1 MRDLFVPVTVDGK
14 ELPQLEHVYD
24 PDELPLLDLMLGC
37 KESTTRSRK
46 RPGHEKIYKIH
57 YLEIPC
63 AFDIETTNI
72 CRRTKEGR
80 VDPEHRPY
88 AFMYHWQMCIGKYV
102 TFGRTWEEWL
112 HALDVIRD
120 RMHLSDDTRLVIWVH
135 NLPFEFQFFRR
146 FVNITEGFYKEPY
159 KPLKVVIDG
168 GIEFRDSLALSN
180 MSLEQFCKNSAGCVH
195 WKAEGDLD
203 YNQIRTAATP
213 LSGKELGYCYN
224 DVAGL
229 SECIAARMKDDTLAS
244 MPMTSTGYVRRDC
257 RNEMRKNRNNRRIF
271 KESALLMHKEDPNDP
286 TKLIPDAT
294 LYKMF
299 KEAFRGGNTHANAA
313 KANRTIEGPVYSYDI
328 TSSYPAVIMEENG
341 YPIGAFSP
349 YKWKEQ
355 KEYDPDMVNH
365 CYIFQVLIKDP
376 VYVGSCGIPY
386 IAISK
391 CSHITKGP
399 EYQEDNGR
407 IRRAEFLEMTI
418 LETDW
423 KIIRSTYSMS
433 DFWIRDMYAAQKG
446 PLPDEFKNV
455 VMEYFRMKTKLKG
468 LEDPDSVYL
477 YGKYKSLLNALFGMT
492 TTRPDMD
499 LVLYEPDGDQEFTI
513 EGKTMEERLEKFYNS
528 RNSFLPYQ
536 WGVYHSIC
544 PNAP

>member
-14 ELPQLEHVYD
+14 ERPQLERIYT
-24 PDELPLLDLMLGC
+24 PDELPLLDLMLNC

-46 RPGHEKIYKIH
+46 RPGHEKYYKVH

-80 VDPEHRPY
+80 VDPEYRPY
-88 AFMYHWQMCIGKYV
+88 AYMYHWQMCIGTYV

-146 FVNITEGFYKEPY
+146 FVTVTEGFYKEPY

-180 MSLEQFCKNSAGCVH
+180 MSLEQFCKNSAGCIH

-213 LSGKELGYCYN
+213 LSGKELGYCFN

-229 SECIAARMKDDTLAS
+229 SECIAARMKEDTLAG

-257 RNEMRKNRNNRRIF
+257 RNEMRKNRNNRRMF
-271 KESALLMHKEDPNDP
+271 KETALRIKDPD
-286 TKLIPDAT
+286 TGSWDYT

-299 KEAFRGGNTHANAA
+299 SEAFRGGNTHANAA
-313 KANRTIEGPVYSYDI
+313 MANMTIKGPIYSYDI
-328 TSSYPAVIMEENG
+328 TSSYPAVIMEE
-341 YPIGAFSP
+341 YMPMGAFCP
-349 YKWKEQ
+349 YPWEEQ
-355 KEYDPDMVNH
+355 KENDPKMDKY
-365 CYIFQVLIKDP
+365 CYIFQILIKDP
-376 VYVGSCGIPY
+376 VYIGTCGIPY
-386 IAISK
+386 ISVSK
-391 CSHITKGP
+391 CSHITEGP
-399 EYQEDNGR
+399 DYQEDNGR

-418 LETDW
+418 LEIDW
-423 KIIRSTYSMS
+423 KIIKKTYDMTN
-433 DFWIRDMYAAQKG
+433 FWIRNMYAAKRGQ
-446 PLPDEFKNV
+446 LPAEFKNV
-455 VMEYFRMKTKLKG
+455 VMEYFRQKTRLKG

-477 YGKYKSLLNALFGMT
+477 YGKYKSLLNACFGMT

-499 LVLYEPDGDQEFTI
+499 LILYEENTDPEYKA
-513 EGKTMEERLEKFYNS
+513 EGKSMETLLNKFYNG

-536 WGVYHSIC
+536 WGVYHCSC
-544 PNAP
+544 PRSP

>member
-14 ELPQLEHVYD
+14 ERPQLEHVYT
-24 PDELPLLDLMLGC
+24 PDELPLLDLMLNC

-46 RPGHEKIYKIH
+46 RPGHEKYYTVH

-72 CRRTKEGR
+72 CQRTRQGR
-80 VDPEHRPY
+80 VDPDHRPY
-88 AFMYHWQMCIGKYV
+88 AFLYHWQMCIGKYV

-112 HALDVIRD
+112 YALDVIRD

-146 FVNITEGFYKEPY
+146 FVNVTEGFYKEPY

-180 MSLEQFCKNSAGCVH
+180 MSLEQFCKNSAGCIH

-229 SECIAARMKDDTLAS
+229 SECIAARMKEDTLAS

-257 RNEMRKNRNNRRIF
+257 RNEMRKNRNNRRMF
-271 KESALLMHKEDPNDP
+271 LESALPAD
-286 TKLIPDAT
+286 
-294 LYKMF
+294 LYLMF

-313 KANRTIEGPVYSYDI
+313 MANRTIKGPIYSYDI
-328 TSSYPAVIMEENG
+328 TSSYPAVIMEEY
-341 YPIGAFSP
+341 YPMSAWS
-349 YKWKEQ
+349 
-355 KEYDPDMVNH
+355 EYSIEEMLDNDPNMERY
-365 CYIFQVLIKDP
+365 CYIFQVLIEDAE
-376 VYVGSCGIPY
+376 YIGNCGIPY
-386 IAISK
+386 ISISK
-391 CSHITKGP
+391 CSHITEGP
-399 EYQEDNGR
+399 DYQEDNGR
-407 IRRAEFLEMTI
+407 IRRAAYIEMTI
-418 LETDW
+418 LEIDW
-423 KIIRSTYSMS
+423 KIIRKTYKMAAYR
-433 DFWIRDMYAAQKG
+433 IRNMYAARRGQ
-446 PLPDEFKNV
+446 LPAEFKNV
-455 VMEYFRMKTKLKG
+455 VMEYFRQKTRLKG

-477 YGKYKSLLNALFGMT
+477 YGKYKNLLNACFGMT
-492 TTRPDMD
+492 TTRLDMD
-499 LVLYEPDGDQEFTI
+499 MVLYQPDHELEFTV
-513 EGKTMEERLEKFYNS
+513 EGKGLTELLQRFYKS
-528 RNSFLPYQ
+528 KNSFLPYQ
-536 WGVYHSIC
+536 WGVYHGAC
-544 PNAP
+544 PRSP